1 MSEEESKTAKNGE
14 KEAEFAENEGEA
26 DPRVQEELEKLNQA
40 GSEINDLETKLTQAR
55 NDYRTTLHV
64 SFYYYF
70 YFKNKKNW
78 PFFMKNQFS
87 L

>member
-64 SFYYYF
+64 SFYYHF
-70 YFKNKKNW
+70 HFKNRKKLA
-78 PFFMKNQFS
+78 FLYEK
-87 L
+87 

>member
-64 SFYYYF
+64 SFINIF
-70 YFKNKKNW
+70 DFTTEKI
-78 PFFMKNQFS
+78 
-87 L
+87 